1 MNQGF
6 SRFAEL
12 RNNSEDGV
20 ERASL
25 SYCNIEETIER
36 ERSSP
41 PTDRPEKDLITR
53 ESLTLLE
60 KGI

>member
-36 ERSSP
+36 ER
-41 PTDRPEKDLITR
+41 K
-53 ESLTLLE
+53 
-60 KGI
+60 K

>member
-36 ERSSP
+36 EKEVALP
-41 PTDRPEKDLITR
+41 PIDRRKI
-53 ESLTLLE
+53 
-60 KGI
+60 